1 VAKSS
6 KTLIALLAI
15 AAIALV
21 TGGFLVT
28 RRSPGDPARPSGTP
42 SSAAPSR
49 GGALTASSRSE
60 PATYN
65 RYVDQAAAGE
75 LLSLLTQAPLVRVNR
90 TTDVLEPWLAESWTQ
105 SSDRQTFT
113 IKLRRGIT
121 FSDGTPFSSADVIFS
136 FAALYDPRV
145 NAVLASEMLV
155 SGKPLAV
162 EAPDS
167 WTVILRMAA
176 PSALGLRIIES
187 LPMLPKHKL
196 QGALD
201 AGQFNDAWAVASP
214 LSDLAGMGPFVLT
227 EHVSGQRLVFARNSH
242 YWRKD
247 PDGVRLPYLDT
258 LNVVILADQNSEALR
273 LQRGEI
279 DLMANGE
286 IRAEDY
292 PAFRRIAEQGAL
304 RLIDAGVGV
313 DPNVLWFN
321 LGTASAADSRGSWL
335 RSKAFRQAV
344 SCAVDRQAIVNT
356 VHFGAAVPIYTPITP
371 GNRTWYSPVRPSCE
385 HDPKKARELFAI
397 AGLSDR
403 DADGMLEDSRGAPA
417 RFSILTQ
424 QGHTIRQRTAS
435 VLQEQLRQ
443 AGIRVDVAGLD
454 PQALAQRWSRGDYD
468 AIYFGVQASGTD
480 PVLNSQF
487 WLSSGNFHF
496 WNPRQPSPST
506 DWERR
511 IDDLFVAQSVAAGLP
526 DRQRLITDAQ
536 RVLAEELPAI
546 YFVAPKVT
554 LAVSRRVLNPRPA
567 PLMPQ
572 LLWSADSLAA
582 ASPR

>member
-1 VAKSS
+1 MAKSP
-6 KTLIALLAI
+6 KALIVLAAVVAI
-15 AAIALV
+15 AVVA
-21 TGGFLVT
+21 GGFFLT
-28 RRSPGDPARPSGTP
+28 KRSAGD
-42 SSAAPSR
+42 AAPTEAITGPQVQPAR
-49 GGALTASSRSE
+49 GGALTASFRSE

-75 LLSLLTQAPLVRVNR
+75 LLALLTQAPLVRVNR
-90 TTDVLEPWLAESWTQ
+90 TTDVVEPWLAESWTQ
-105 SSDRQTFT
+105 SPDGQTFT
-113 IKLRRGIT
+113 VKLRQGIT
-121 FSDGTPFSSADVIFS
+121 FSDGSPFSSADVLFS

-145 NAVLASEMLV
+145 NAVLASETRV
-155 SGKPLAV
+155 AGKPLAV
-162 EAPDS
+162 EAPDAA
-167 WTVILRMAA
+167 TVILRMPA
-176 PSALGLRIIES
+176 PSALGLRLIES
-187 LPMLPKHKL
+187 LPILPKHKL
-196 QGALD
+196 QAALD
-201 AGQFNDAWAVASP
+201 GGRFRDAWPVGAP
-214 LSDLAGMGPFVLT
+214 LADLAGMGPFVLT
-227 EHVSGQRLVFARNSH
+227 EHVSGQRLVFARNPH
-242 YWRKD
+242 YWRGD
-247 PDGVRLPYLDT
+247 PEGVKLPYLDA

-292 PAFRRIAEQGAL
+292 STFSRIAEQGAL

-313 DPNVLWFN
+313 DPNLLWFN
-321 LGTASAADSRGSWL
+321 LGEASAADPRSPWL
-335 RSKAFRQAV
+335 RNKAFRQGV

-371 GNRTWYSPVRPSCE
+371 GNRTWYSPVRPACE
-385 HDPKKARELFAI
+385 HDSNRARELFAV

-403 DADGMLEDSRGAPA
+403 NGDGMLEDARGIPA

-424 QGHTIRQRTAS
+424 QGHTVRQRTAA
-435 VLQEQLRQ
+435 VLQEQLRL
-443 AGIRVDVAGLD
+443 AGITVDVAGLD
-454 PQALAQRWSRGDYD
+454 PQALAQRWSRADYD

-511 IDDLFVAQSVAAGLP
+511 IDELFVAQSVATRLS
-526 DRQRLITDAQ
+526 DRQRLMADAQ

-567 PLMPQ
+567 PLIPQ
-572 LLWSADSLAA
+572 LLWSADNLAA
-582 ASPR
+582 AP